1 MDLLRILIVDD
12 HEGVRRG
19 LRLLLAARA
28 DWMVCG
34 EAVDGFDAVE
44 KAKVLRPDLV
54 LMDISMPRM
63 NGIEATRIVRKAL
76 PQAEIIVVSQNDPA
90 IICQEAAMVDSCGY
104 VAKTNLDRDL
114 LPAIDKAV
122 RRRCMETASMPTRG
136 GLFIGNALDPRG
148 GENMVEP
155 SSMFEDDSEDTSI
168 PGGAVSLESIL
179 LTEELQRRPSRPPN
193 YEKENRALVG
203 LSGALADSPRA
214 ILQILAE
221 TILDVCQADSAG
233 ISLLTTD
240 DGGKR
245 FYWPAIAGMWKPYIG
260 GETPRDFGPC
270 GDVLDRNTSLLFSHV
285 ERRYAYFRPVKP
297 PVEEALLV
305 PFYVEGKA
313 VGTIWAVAH
322 NARRKFDV
330 EDDRLMRS
338 LGTFAS
344 SAYQI
349 LASLEAVKFE
359 EARRGKAEIAVRR
372 SDAMLRDFFETSTIA
387 LHWVGPDGIIL
398 WANQAELDLLG
409 YSREQYIGRHIA
421 DFHADPAVISDI
433 GLRLMRGETLQEYGA
448 RLRCKD
454 GSIRH
459 VIINSSALFEDG
471 KFVHTRCFTRDITKR
486 KHAEDQVRDNERRFR
501 EMIDALPAAIYTTD
515 AEGRLTHFNP
525 AAAALSGRV
534 PELGTDR
541 WCVTWKLLRPDGT
554 QLPHDEC
561 PMAVALKE
569 NRAVDDTEIIAERP
583 DGERVWLIPY
593 PRPLHDAE
601 GRISGGVNMLVDI
614 TERKKAEQATGLLAA
629 IVDSSD
635 DAIISKT
642 LDGVITSW
650 NRAAERIFGY
660 SAREA
665 IGQHITLIIPPDR
678 RGEETEILERLK
690 RGERIDHYETMRA
703 GKDGTL
709 VDISLTISPVKDAAG
724 RIVGASKV
732 ARNITRQK
740 ENERALRESEER
752 FRLLSCHLEEQVLA
766 RTEELE
772 RRNTEVA
779 KQAEVLRE
787 LSRQLMHAQDEE
799 RRRLARDLHDSA
811 GQMLASLGMN
821 LATIIQ
827 HGKQSS
833 PQLRGAA
840 EEGQRTVRQLTQEI
854 RTVSYLLHPPLL
866 DETGLPEALRL
877 YIKGL
882 GDRSGLDVSLTI
894 PPDFGRLPGEIELII
909 FRLVQECLTNVHRH
923 SGSKVAVVRLSRE
936 ADGVSL
942 EIQDQGAGI
951 SAEKLSEIRD
961 QGSGVGIMGM
971 RERVRQVGG
980 QFSIESKGLG
990 TTVLFRF
997 PLPTQA
1003 TLMRSEFVRRAQTA
1017 G

>member
-1 MDLLRILIVDD
+1 M
-12 HEGVRRG
+12 
-19 LRLLLAARA
+19 
-28 DWMVCG
+28 
-34 EAVDGFDAVE
+34 
-44 KAKVLRPDLV
+44 
-54 LMDISMPRM
+54 
-63 NGIEATRIVRKAL
+63 
-76 PQAEIIVVSQNDPA
+76 
-90 IICQEAAMVDSCGY
+90 
-104 VAKTNLDRDL
+104 
-114 LPAIDKAV
+114 
-122 RRRCMETASMPTRG
+122 
-136 GLFIGNALDPRG
+136 
-148 GENMVEP
+148 
-155 SSMFEDDSEDTSI
+155 
-168 PGGAVSLESIL
+168 
-179 LTEELQRRPSRPPN
+179 
-193 YEKENRALVG
+193 G

-240 DGGKR
+240 DGGKD
-245 FYWPAIAGMWKPYIG
+245 FYRPAIAGMWKPYIG
-260 GETPRDFGPC
+260 GERRSRDFGPC
-270 GDVLDRNTSLLFSHV
+270 GDALDRNTSLLFSHV

-471 KFVHTRCFTRDITKR
+471 KFVHTRCFTRDITRR

-541 WCVTWKLLRPDGT
+541 WCVTWKLSPDGT

-799 RRRLARDLHDSA
+799 RRRLARDPHDSA